1 MVTVESLIYLIVE
14 YNKNEVLRE
23 LNKTRGIYSVDNVCN
38 SSII

>member
-23 LNKTRGIYSVDNVCN
+23 LNKKTWYLLSW
-38 SSII
+38 